1 MVLAFLR
8 RLLVPILALRGTR
21 RKTPPQRL
29 AQRIDQRAAAVML
42 YVILERR
49 RVVVDMHI
57 GVDHGVIQPRFHGE

>member
-1 MVLAFLR
+1 MLLALLGA
-8 RLLVPILALRGTR
+8 LLVPILARCRARG
-21 RKTPPQRL
+21 KAPAQRL